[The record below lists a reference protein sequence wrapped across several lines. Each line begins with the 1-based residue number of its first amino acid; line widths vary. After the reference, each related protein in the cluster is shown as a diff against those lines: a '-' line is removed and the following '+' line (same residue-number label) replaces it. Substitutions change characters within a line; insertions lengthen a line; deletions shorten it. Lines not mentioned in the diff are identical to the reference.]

1 MQVATRAEMK
11 SFKEALDS
19 DICSVCG
26 QTPCNCTSVSEAIV
40 PPSERSTMKHRFLV
54 TYSEPHHTMA
64 SQRKELKQKHVRV
77 PATDKENKTVYKGE
91 AEPLVKK
98 YMKKQGYKVH
108 NVEHVG
114 LVNEDLRDPKDNPC
128 WTGYKP
134 IGTKKKNGRTVPN
147 CVPTSEGV
155 VESADKLKGTP
166 VVSLSDFGDKDN
178 TKNKYGQTVPK
189 KLKKNDPRVKFHK
202 EPEKKGAPTA
212 ADFRAAN
219 EEVEVE
225 DNKTGEKK
233 YRVTVDHHGSNKDVP
248 LYTKTYPVRAKSE
261 HEAIGTIRKLV
272 GGRNH
277 RIEHNVDEGVAEEH
291 VSLEEAKPGLWA
303 NIHAKR
309 ERIKRGSGERMR
321 KPGSKGAPTAQAF
334 IDSAKT
340 SKKVDEVS
348 DKSLTD
354 YLEAHYADK
363 QKPESDPTK
372 RPSFKAKRTE
382 LRQHTAMNKLE
393 ARPNPHDTQN
403 EEVEQIEELMGTAV
417 KVMRPQEIW
426 KASQEAKKKKT
437 ITDLE
442 TLAKKVKPVKPIK
455 ESHYEDAQ
463 EHMSKATESHNQ
475 KDIHAYY
482 GYMANYHEALAR
494 WHEERGRPNSAEK
507 HAKLA
512 DEHHEMGVEQSRKLK
527 EGTSAATRL
536 KGNLKKSGFDMDAS
550 AARLKAIEDKYK
562 SQNDAIKKREE
573 QKKVTE
579 QAIQEGIAGLV
590 SNSIKR
596 ITAMTPQQKA
606 EIRMNKRKAGNGVN
620 K

>member
-1 MQVATRAEMK
+1 MK

-19 DICSVCG
+19 DICRICG
-26 QTPCNCTSVSEAIV
+26 QTPCNCTTVSEAIV

-147 CVPTSEGV
+147 CVPTSEAVNPAQQAAIAIAMEKAG
-155 VESADKLKGTP
+155 
-166 VVSLSDFGDKDN
+166 
-178 TKNKYGQTVPK
+178 K
-189 KLKKNDPRVKFHK
+189 KP
-202 EPEKKGAPTA
+202 
-212 ADFRAAN
+212 
-219 EEVEVE
+219 
-225 DNKTGEKK
+225 
-233 YRVTVDHHGSNKDVP
+233 
-248 LYTKTYPVRAKSE
+248 
-261 HEAIGTIRKLV
+261 
-272 GGRNH
+272 
-277 RIEHNVDEGVAEEH
+277 
-291 VSLEEAKPGLWA
+291 
-303 NIHAKR
+303 
-309 ERIKRGSGERMR
+309 
-321 KPGSKGAPTAQAF
+321 
-334 IDSAKT
+334 
-340 SKKVDEVS
+340 KKVDEVS

-417 KVMRPQEIW
+417 KVMHPHEVW
-426 KASQEAKKKKT
+426 KASQDAKKKKP

-442 TLAKKVKPVKPIK
+442 TLAKRVKPVKPIK
-455 ESHYEDAQ
+455 ESHYEEAQ
-463 EHMSKATESHNQ
+463 EHMSKATQSHNE

-482 GYMANYHEALAR
+482 GHMANYHEALAR
-494 WHEERGRPNSAEK
+494 WHEERGRHGSAEK
-507 HAKLA
+507 HSKLA
-512 DEHHEMGVEQSRKLK
+512 DEHHEMNVEQSRKLK

-579 QAIQEGIAGLV
+579 EAIQEGIAGLV